1 MSKINLINQRIALKS
16 VDFKRFETSTTQPKL
31 LLKDSIEDIVVNG
44 QTISFTFSRSA
55 HFEPDSLFSIKVEF
69 IYIADVPEESIKAI
83 DQDGKQLDVDYVRS
97 ISDKIINN
105 TTIPSHASLIIANNT
120 SLNGASPLVTPPTF
134 IKQ

>member
-1 MSKINLINQRIALKS
+1 MSKINLVNQRIALKN
-16 VDFKRFETSTTQPKL
+16 VEFKRFETSSVQPKL
-31 LLKDSIEDIVVNG
+31 LLKDSIEDIVVNS
-44 QTISFTFSRSA
+44 QTISFTFCRTA
-55 HFEPDSLFSIKVEF
+55 HFEPDSFFSIKVEF

-83 DQDGKQLDVDYVRS
+83 EQDGKQLNVDYVKNTS
-97 ISDKIINN
+97 EKIVNN